1 MKYINPYDLAFV
13 IQFNDLDGQNLKKF
27 KRRFFAELE
36 LFDEEIKIKNRVFS
50 KSECVEVIN
59 EIDNNKR
66 LLNIYFAVYY
76 NDELN
81 NFLYGIYNKSYL
93 KKIKNDLAVEEK
105 VTKDFISPYI
115 KEILTKV
122 YKSAFLNNEQEILS
136 LDIPL
141 EEKYKEEIYTSV
153 YKILK
158 SYENDL
164 IELKKEYSYNL
175 NDIKKIIDINK
186 INILPNYFKKIIDD
200 IAYAI
205 RNLSIDSWNDK
216 EDMNLALSLIDFALQ
231 LNISSKVKEKFLND
245 KNDLNK
251 VKKERYS
258 HDIILKI
265 DNIMKDYYKSFNQK
279 LEEILRILNSAK
291 KDDLIARAT
300 FNIIMNYINEKDN
313 GADELVQAIPNFKN
327 ILNKL
332 NIISNDFE
340 FKQVI
345 NSNLR
350 DLETIDNKINSN
362 NDEDDYSWVW
372 WVVGIFIF
380 LIIGN
385 K

>member
-1 MKYINPYDLAFV
+1 M
-13 IQFNDLDGQNLKKF
+13 
-27 KRRFFAELE
+27 
-36 LFDEEIKIKNRVFS
+36 
-50 KSECVEVIN
+50 
-59 EIDNNKR
+59 
-66 LLNIYFAVYY
+66 
-76 NDELN
+76 
-81 NFLYGIYNKSYL
+81 
-93 KKIKNDLAVEEK
+93 
-105 VTKDFISPYI
+105 
-115 KEILTKV
+115 
-122 YKSAFLNNEQEILS
+122 
-136 LDIPL
+136 
-141 EEKYKEEIYTSV
+141 
-153 YKILK
+153 
-158 SYENDL
+158 
-164 IELKKEYSYNL
+164 
-175 NDIKKIIDINK
+175 
-186 INILPNYFKKIIDD
+186 PNYFRKIIDD

-216 EDMNLALSLIDFALQ
+216 EDMNLALSLINFALK
-231 LNISSKVKEKFLND
+231 LNVSSKVKEKFLSD

-279 LEEILRILNSAK
+279 LEEILRILNTVK

-313 GADELVQAIPNFKN
+313 GTNELVQAIPNFKN

-332 NIISNDFE
+332 NMISNDFE

-350 DLETIDNKINSN
+350 DLETIDSKINSN

-372 WVVGIFIF
+372 WIVGIFIF
-380 LIIGN
+380 LSIIN